1 MAKFKVTV
9 QTSDLTNVTV
19 SDETTGQT
27 LPPMAPPN
35 TNVVAVV
42 EIVQDTAFGG
52 CWWVHQAT
60 INEWWGWQ
68 GVCPPQPE
76 IVVRIDGQG
85 SIKDVRLDGQKLKN
99 NVGAPAQ
106 PSVRQSSP
114 SRRILGSRPLRA
126 ATSWSVGKPIG
137 SANFLRLAERPTR
150 R

>member
-1 MAKFKVTV
+1 MAKFKVTIK
-9 QTSDLTNVTV
+9 TSDLTNVTV

-106 PSVRQSSP
+106 PSVRQRFTVEADPGITTP
-114 SRRILGSRPLRA
+114 SCRYIVVGGKAYRIC
-126 ATSWSVGKPIG
+126 
-137 SANFLRLAERPTR
+137 
-150 R
+150 